1 MQSQSIE
8 QNVSN
13 NIIQDTWEIRE
24 DTATWYINLPLDFTI
39 LSYQEI
45 NVWYEKTV
53 VETLN
58 SFSELARVW
67 HVAFRASP
75 EEEVKSIELEWQ
87 LEVPYEQYCK
97 SLLKAIREFSSRIST
112 LEMQV
117 DFNVFTNTLEFPNQA
132 TKNWVRYLGKFSF
145 CGGKIHSHPFVYL
158 DLNNTL
164 FCPSSIYEQ
173 NNSELYSLNQPMLE
187 QALKNWEKKIGKI
200 DDIEG
205 IEGIYE
211 YGFKPDKE

>member
-24 DTATWYINLPLDFTI
+24 DTATWYINLPLDFTTC
-39 LSYQEI
+39 SFQEV
-45 NVWYEKTV
+45 NVWYEKSV
-53 VETLN
+53 MKTLN

-67 HVAFRASP
+67 HVSFRASP
-75 EEEVKSIELEWQ
+75 EEEVRKIELEWKP
-87 LEVPYEQYCK
+87 EVPYEQYYK
-97 SLLKAIREFSSRIST
+97 SFLKAIREFSHRISI

-117 DFNVFTNTLEFPNQA
+117 DFNVFTNTVESPTKA
-132 TKNWVRYLGKFSF
+132 TKNWVRYLGKFSL
-145 CGGKIHSHPFVYL
+145 CGGKIHSHPFIYL

-164 FCPSSIYEQ
+164 FCPSSIHEQ
-173 NNSELYSLNQPMLE
+173 NNSKLYSLNQPMLKK
-187 QALKNWEKKIGKI
+187 ALSSWEKIIGKI

-211 YGFKPDKE
+211 YGFLPED